1 VSESPPLRVHGL
13 TKRYSG
19 RSVLDQLALE
29 LGPGQ
34 SVALTGPN
42 GAGKSTLLGC
52 VVGTVIP
59 DAGSITIAGHD
70 LAREPIQARRAL
82 RYLPQEVEM
91 PAGLTGRELIEFHA
105 DVFGERA
112 AVERAVALADLGPAI
127 DLLATTYSVG
137 MRRRLAF
144 ACLLPGPGRLYVLDE
159 PFAGVDSQAR
169 VALLA
174 WLGERRRA
182 GAGILIAAHEES
194 EGPAITALEALT
206 FPLVATAPADPK
218 SPADPKAKS

>member
-1 VSESPPLRVHGL
+1 MSAPPLQVRGL
-13 TKRYSG
+13 SKRYAG
-19 RSVLDQLALE
+19 RSVLDNLDLDLAAGETL
-29 LGPGQ
+29 
-34 SVALTGPN
+34 ALTGPN

-59 DAGSITIAGHD
+59 DAGVIRIAGHD
-70 LAREPIQARRAL
+70 LAREPIEARRAL
-82 RYLPQEVEM
+82 RYLPQEVEV

-105 DVFGERA
+105 DVFGEPA
-112 AVERAVALADLGPAI
+112 ALERAVALADLGPAI

-159 PFAGVDSQAR
+159 PFAGVDSHAR
-169 VALLA
+169 VALLE

-182 GAGILIAAHEES
+182 GAGILLAAHEAS
-194 EGPAITALEALT
+194 EGPAIAALEART
-206 FPLVATAPADPK
+206 FPLGERASA
-218 SPADPKAKS
+218 S